1 MVAVVTG
8 AAIGLPLR
16 VSRWLVLCGGCSV
29 VVVVMLV
36 LTLLAMAVAQ
46 ALAALVEPHG
56 FVLLFTAVYL
66 ALWLSA
72 AFLFG
77 RAARV

>member
-16 VSRWLVLCGGCSV
+16 VSRWLVLRGGCSV

-36 LTLLAMAVAQ
+36 LTMLAMAVA
-46 ALAALVEPHG
+46 LLGGLVMVGMGECG
-56 FVLLFTAVYL
+56 
-66 ALWLSA
+66 
-72 AFLFG
+72 
-77 RAARV
+77 

>member
-36 LTLLAMAVAQ
+36 LTLLAMAVA
-46 ALAALVEPHG
+46 LLGGLVVVGMGECG
-56 FVLLFTAVYL
+56 
-66 ALWLSA
+66 
-72 AFLFG
+72 
-77 RAARV
+77 